1 MQVTGA
7 IFDCDGT
14 LVDSM
19 HVWHNVFG
27 AVLPKYGKTID
38 SDIFDRVEAVSLMGG
53 CQICVDELDLPIT
66 AEVLYEEFCAYVTD
80 QYQHHVSII
89 PCAKEFLQ

>member
-19 HVWHNVFG
+19 RVWHNVFG
-27 AVLPKYGKTID
+27 AVLPKYGKTVD
-38 SDIFDRVEAVSLMGG
+38 SDFFEQVEAVSLMDG
-53 CQICVDELDLPIT
+53 
-66 AEVLYEEFCAYVTD
+66 
-80 QYQHHVSII
+80 
-89 PCAKEFLQ
+89 

>member
-19 HVWHNVFG
+19 RVWHNVFG
-27 AVLPKYGKTID
+27 AVLPKYGKTVD
-38 SDIFDRVEAVSLMGG
+38 SDFFEQVEAVSLMDG
-53 CQICVDELDLPIT
+53 CKLCVDHLELPIT
-66 AEVLYEEFCAYVTD
+66 AEALKLNA
-80 QYQHHVSII
+80 
-89 PCAKEFLQ
+89 L